1 MKDNAS
7 VLVEKH
13 ERQELVIIT
22 DCPICLGSV
31 GAIVNIKDN
40 TAAIKMPCSRCGSL
54 LLVPVNKGHNKV
66 IRKGAKKC
74 AR

>member
-1 MKDNAS
+1 MKDNTS
-7 VLVEKH
+7 VEVERH
-13 ERQELVIIT
+13 QRQELVIIT
-22 DCPICLGSV
+22 HCPICHGPV

-40 TAAIKMPCSRCGSL
+40 TAAIKMPCSHCGSL
-54 LLVPVNKGHNKV
+54 LLVPVNKGHNKA